1 MDLGILAGKMA
12 RKVAFKFLLHSM
24 IMKLRPASK
33 RRFLLEKMPKNSI
46 CTEIGVFEG
55 DFSQQI
61 LKTVKPKKL
70 FLIDPWGGVDHEE
83 GQGEKRYQ
91 KVLDRFKSEIKNG
104 TVVVYRAFS
113 HDVVEKFDDD
123 FFDWIYLDGGHTYNN
138 IMEQFSE
145 YLPKIKL
152 HGFVTGDD
160 YGRDDENHRK
170 NVTRAVDEFI
180 SKQLTETVAIKNYQF
195 ILRKIKS

>member
-1 MDLGILAGKMA
+1 MGSGKLAGKLA
-12 RKVAFKFLLHSM
+12 RKVALRFLSPRM
-24 IMKLRPASK
+24 KIKLRPASK

-46 CTEIGVFEG
+46 CMEIGVYEG

-61 LKTVKPKKL
+61 LKIVKPKKL
-70 FLIDPWGGVDHEE
+70 FLIDPWVEE
-83 GQGEKRYQ
+83 YHGDGKHEKRYQ
-91 KVLDRFKSEIKNG
+91 KVLDRFKSEIEDG

-113 HDVVEKFDDD
+113 HDVVEKFDDC
-123 FFDWIYLDGGHTYNN
+123 FFDWIYLDGGHTYDN

-152 HGFVTGDD
+152 NGFVTGDD
-160 YGRDDENHRK
+160 YGRDDEIHRK

-180 SKQLTETVAIKNYQF
+180 SKKLTEIVAIKNYQF
-195 ILRKIKS
+195 ILKKVKS

>member
-1 MDLGILAGKMA
+1 M
-12 RKVAFKFLLHSM
+12 
-24 IMKLRPASK
+24 
-33 RRFLLEKMPKNSI
+33 EKMPKNSI
-46 CTEIGVFEG
+46 CTEIGVYEG

-70 FLIDPWGGVDHEE
+70 FLIDPWDEENHEE

-91 KVLDRFKSEIKNG
+91 KVLDKFQSEIKNG
-104 TVVVYRAFS
+104 TVVVYRAVS
-113 HDVVEKFDDD
+113 HDVIEKFDND
-123 FFDWIYLDGGHTYNN
+123 FFDWIYLDGGHTYDN

-145 YLPKIKL
+145 YLPKVKL

-180 SKQLTETVAIKNYQF
+180 SKGLTETDTIKNYQF
-195 ILRKIKS
+195 ILKKVKS

>member
-1 MDLGILAGKMA
+1 MDLGKMA
-12 RKVAFKFLLHSM
+12 RKVAFKFLPHSM

-46 CTEIGVFEG
+46 CTEIGVYEG

-70 FLIDPWGGVDHEE
+70 FLIDPWDEENHEE

-91 KVLDRFKSEIKNG
+91 KVLDKFQSEIKNG
-104 TVVVYRAFS
+104 TVVVYRAVS
-113 HDVVEKFDDD
+113 HDVIEKFDND
-123 FFDWIYLDGGHTYNN
+123 FFDWIYLDGGHTYDN

-145 YLPKIKL
+145 YLPKVKL

-180 SKQLTETVAIKNYQF
+180 SKGLTETDTIKNYQF
-195 ILRKIKS
+195 ILKKVKS